1 MQLPI
6 GVLARLA
13 LAHQRAE
20 FGEREA
26 VCVGVDLVRFVHRVA
41 GHRRAVRWCVER
53 LLPRHRPCKVC
64 NYTLS
69 HTQVGSGPEASETA
83 VLPHTPRA
91 PRQEVKGGRS
101 PTHPIDRFVHQFYL
115 KTSFETRNV
124 QKLPEL
130 QLSVRSG
137 YVRQARSSG
146 RAFTSPHASFHS
158 AWNHVTL
165 PSRCPRR
172 PHRRRQARLGA
183 HRGPRRWRP

>member
-64 NYTLS
+64 NYTLT

-101 PTHPIDRFVHQFYL
+101 PTHPIDRF
-115 KTSFETRNV
+115 
-124 QKLPEL
+124 
-130 QLSVRSG
+130 
-137 YVRQARSSG
+137 A
-146 RAFTSPHASFHS
+146 
-158 AWNHVTL
+158 
-165 PSRCPRR
+165 
-172 PHRRRQARLGA
+172 
-183 HRGPRRWRP
+183 

>member
-1 MQLPI
+1 MCSPGSRSRTSAQNSGNERPSASGSI
-6 GVLARLA
+6 SSASSIA
-13 LAHQRAE
+13 LL
-20 FGEREA
+20 GT
-26 VCVGVDLVRFVHRVA
+26 
-41 GHRRAVRWCVER
+41 AVRWCVER